1 MTQAAVDRAQWRVAI
16 EAWIPPESD
25 VAIFDVPVHRNVGD
39 LFILAATRHL
49 LNDLGCRVV
58 YASGV
63 RDYHPAAAR
72 RAITPDTIIVG
83 LGGGNFGD
91 LYPKY
96 QTLRERVVGDFPGHR
111 IAVLPQTIDFRDA
124 RVLERSADR
133 LRRHHDLRIAARDAA
148 SLGIARRFT
157 PQTALLADIVDVIG
171 PAVVEASDRVGSGV
185 VARRLLSSDGTL
197 MLLRRDHERS
207 QAGDGQRGVDWGDL
221 FPGFVTRLAMAAAV
235 MPVAPASLSSR
246 LHGVWAALATTML
259 VDAVA
264 IARQAS
270 RVVTDRLHGAIVA
283 RIAGRP
289 VTLLDNRYGKP
300 AAYYDAWWRGDPSI
314 TLGPRTDD

>member
-1 MTQAAVDRAQWRVAI
+1 MTQAPVDRVQWRMAI
-16 EAWIPPESD
+16 EAWIPRESA
-25 VAIFDVPVHRNVGD
+25 VAIIDAPMNRNIGD

-63 RDYHPAAAR
+63 RDYYPAAAGR
-72 RAITPDTIIVG
+72 TITPNTIIVG

-111 IAVLPQTIDFRDA
+111 IVVLPQTIDFRDS
-124 RVLERSADR
+124 RVFERSADR
-133 LRRHHDLRIAARDAA
+133 LRRHPDLRVAARDAA
-148 SLGIARRFT
+148 SLDVARRFT
-157 PQTALLADIVDVIG
+157 SQTALMADIVDVIG
-171 PAVVEASDRVGSGV
+171 PAVVEASDRDGAAVA
-185 VARRLLSSDGTL
+185 ARRLLSSDGTL

-207 QAGDGQRGVDWGDL
+207 DSRGAPRGVDWGDL

-246 LHGVWAALATTML
+246 VHRRWAALATTML
-259 VDAVA
+259 IDAVA

-270 RVVTDRLHGAIVA
+270 RVVTDRLHGAIVG

-289 VTLLDNRYGKP
+289 VTLLDNRYGKL
-300 AAYYDAWWRGDPSI
+300 AAYYDAWWRDDPSI
-314 TLGPRTDD
+314 TLGPRGDG